1 MMPEEAK
8 RILLVDDVR
17 VFLEL
22 ECMFLQRKGFKILTA
37 QTGKQALDRAR
48 EHHPDVILLDLILP
62 DMGGDA
68 CCRQIKQDPGLKDIL
83 VIIVTTSDSDEDR
96 ALCIEAGCDG
106 YLTKPIKQ
114 MELLSKIQSILPFK
128 VRSDPRLP
136 ISIPV
141 RYGKGN
147 ALDCASVT
155 LNLSS
160 TGMFIVTPK
169 PFAPGQKLALEFKLP
184 EDTAEAVRLS
194 AEVVWNTEGMPKG
207 GMSPGFGVRFTS
219 LNEDKRA
226 MLRQYV
232 QDRLH

>member
-1 MMPEEAK
+1 MLEEAK

-22 ECMFLQRKGFKILTA
+22 ECMFLQRKGFHILTA
-37 QTGKQALDRAR
+37 QTGEQALALAR
-48 EHHPDVILLDLILP
+48 QYHPDVVLLDLILP
-62 DMGGDA
+62 DMGGHE
-68 CCRQIKQDPGLKDIL
+68 CCRQIKEDPELKDIL

-96 ALCIEAGCDG
+96 AHCIEAGCDG
-106 YLTKPIKQ
+106 YLTKPIRQ

-141 RYGKGN
+141 RYGTGN
-147 ALDCASVT
+147 TFDRTAVT

-169 PFAPGQKLALEFKLP
+169 LLAAGQKLTLEFKLP
-184 EDTAEAVRLS
+184 ESTAEAVRLS
-194 AEVVWNTEGMPKG
+194 AEVIWNTEGMPKG
-207 GMSPGFGVRFTS
+207 VTSPGFGVRFTD

-226 MLRQYV
+226 VLRQYV
-232 QDRLH
+232 QDRLR